1 MRTYFKK
8 LGPGIITA
16 ALIFGPGS
24 LTINTKLGAAYG
36 YSFIWVIVLAIV
48 FMEAFARM
56 SAKIGMNDKVS
67 FIARIKQ
74 DVNEPIAYLVGVGVF
89 LTTASFQAGNT
100 IGAGVAFAE
109 LFETPVVYWIS
120 AFTLAAISLL
130 FFRSFYVIL
139 EKLMIGLVMLML
151 ASFLLTLIMAMPD
164 MTQVLQGLIPTV
176 PSGSA
181 YLVITLTAS
190 SFSIVGAFY
199 QAYLIQE
206 KGVTASEKEDS
217 LSETRTGIIILGLL
231 STMVM
236 VCAAAVLNSNQVEVR
251 SASDLGLA
259 LEPLFGSFTSQV
271 FMVGFFAA
279 SFSSMVGNATIGGV
293 VLADTFFGESHLSH
307 IRVRGM
313 IILVIVIGAVVA
325 FIFGKLPLQFI
336 IFAQGITVML
346 VPVTAVIILLFAN
359 AKKTAE
365 KLRNNPYL
373 NAIGVLGIGIL
384 LLMSAYSVKYIL
396 F

>member
-1 MRTYFKK
+1 MRTYLKK

-74 DVNEPIAYLVGVGVF
+74 DVNKPIAYLVGVGVF

-176 PSGSA
+176 PSGAA

-307 IRVRGM
+307 IRVRSM